1 MNDVTDNKLKQADM
15 ALRKAAEYVATTQP
29 LLDEY
34 NEFKDRFIKRAHQVV
49 GVLVS
54 RGIVQKTKANGL
66 VDKMA
71 SDPAYALEV
80 VQGVAELI
88 SPAKMGSSGDVKVA
102 SSAKLDAFER
112 LAITGSPTGQVVHSG
127 MVD

>member
-1 MNDVTDNKLKQADM
+1 MNDKEKLDKADS
-15 ALRKAAEYVATTQP
+15 ALQKAAEYVATTQP

-34 NEFKDRFIKRAHQVV
+34 NELKERFVKRAHQVV

-54 RGIVQKTKANGL
+54 RGVVQKTKANGL

-71 SDPAYALEV
+71 SDPVYALEV
-80 VQGVAELI
+80 IESVAELI
-88 SPAKMGSSGDVKVA
+88 SPARMGSASDVKVA
-102 SSAKLDAFER
+102 SNAKLGPFER
-112 LAITGSPTGQVVHSG
+112 LVITGSPTGQVLNSG